1 MGPKKKFSLNNSG
14 VVFLVSGQLNPTK
27 WMNKCYLSSQ
37 DKQCRTQNHFCAHQ
51 GIWVSYLALE
61 KGNSSFEIGN
71 VYDHGNFVL
80 IR

>member
-1 MGPKKKFSLNNSG
+1 MGQKI
-14 VVFLVSGQLNPTK
+14 FLPEQQWMIFGSCFPGFWSTK
-27 WMNKCYLSSQ
+27 WKSKCYLSSR

-51 GIWVSYLALE
+51 DIWVSYLALE

-71 VYDHGNFVL
+71 VSDHGNFVM